1 MPRLAAS
8 LVAVAVFALPAFA
21 RAQVSNDPPIEFG
34 ADAGVTALFDP
45 SVIVLDVPV
54 SAVRVGYFVTPRLEL
69 EPRLNL
75 TVAKGGGDTFTQA
88 ELTLGVLYHL
98 TPSYSQSQTYFRPF
112 ASFSSTKFSGSDGAS
127 AVTAGIGLGVKK
139 PIGTRFAFRPE
150 LNFAH
155 TFADDDVED
164 ESRVQLL
171 VGFSVYSH

>member
-1 MPRLAAS
+1 MSRLAAS
-8 LVAVAVFALPAFA
+8 LAAAAVFALPAFA
-21 RAQVSNDPPIEFG
+21 RAQAGEVPPIEYG
-34 ADAGVTALFDP
+34 GDAGVTALFDP
-45 SVIVLDVPV
+45 SAIVLNVPV
-54 SAVRVGYFVTPRLEL
+54 SSVRVGFFVTPRLEI

-75 TVAKGGGDTFTQA
+75 IVAKGDGDTFTDA
-88 ELTLGVLYHL
+88 ELTFGVLFHL
-98 TPSYSQSQTYFRPF
+98 SPSYTQAQTYFRPF

-127 AVTAGIGLGVKK
+127 AIGAGIGLGVKK

-171 VGFSVYSH
+171 LGFSVYSH